1 MKKDS
6 VKVSFFHSIRFRL
19 IVSFFV
25 PIACVAALGVI
36 SYNRASAAITEEYKN
51 QTLQTANV
59 LNEYVTL
66 IIDSEKEEFK
76 SYLVDQDLQL
86 FFKGALDKEKSG
98 NVVRTYGEDLL
109 SKTVRDSKVKDVYFI
124 GEGSKTVMA
133 RSTPL
138 PADAYET
145 FLASNEG
152 EVLQAAPTEWHL
164 FGRND
169 ELDTAMGVHVGEY
182 ALRYVRKLGNL
193 NAYMIVDFDAET
205 IRGALS
211 ILEAGANG
219 YSAIVTTDGKE
230 FHSDSA
236 DDNSGVIFGQSFYEK
251 ALSSEDLSGALMV
264 NRGGDKYLFAYS
276 KINESGDLVAALIP
290 QSDIV
295 ARTNNIKI
303 FTIILTAIAVA
314 ISLVLAVLISARM
327 THTISYILRKLK
339 KVAGG
344 DLTTE
349 LHAKGKDE
357 LAQLCGGVNNMV
369 GNVKGLITKVNEVSS
384 EVQASS
390 DQMETAAG
398 TFKATSDNIKT
409 AAGRIE
415 DGTGRLD
422 SNSANCLKN
431 MDDLS
436 GIITEVTGNT
446 EEITEFTRETEK
458 TIEEGI
464 ASVKGLTDSSDATS
478 RITEDVIT
486 AIRELEKKLEAVH
499 DVVKTINGIAKRT
512 NLLSLN
518 AGIEAARA
526 GEAGRGFT
534 VVAEEIRNLSTQ
546 CMESAGRISDI
557 VNEVAEKTGDVVN
570 TAGKAEDIVAS
581 QAAVVE
587 KTKESFNTINKQVSR
602 FIESLDTICEN
613 ARQMDGARSETLT
626 SIESISEISGETV
639 TCAGEVN
646 EAAEKQ
652 EAAIDN
658 LEAASRQLKSKS
670 EELISL
676 LGSFQI

>member
-1 MKKDS
+1 MRKES
-6 VKVSFFHSIRFRL
+6 VRVSFFHSIRFKL

-36 SYNRASAAITEEYKN
+36 SYNRASTAITEESKN
-51 QTLQTANV
+51 QTLQTTDV

-76 SYLVDQDLQL
+76 SYLADQDLTL
-86 FFKGALDKEKSG
+86 FFKGALDKEKSSAIIR
-98 NVVRTYGEDLL
+98 NYGEDFL
-109 SKTVRDSKVKDVYFI
+109 SKTVRDSKVKDIYFL
-124 GEGSKTVMA
+124 GEGGRNIMA
-133 RSTPL
+133 RATSL
-138 PADAYET
+138 PDDVYET
-145 FLASNEG
+145 FMASEEG
-152 EVLQAAPTEWHL
+152 AKITEAPAEWHL

-169 ELDTAMGVHVGEY
+169 ELDAAMGVHVGEY
-182 ALRYVRKLGNL
+182 ALRYVRKFGNL
-193 NAYMIVDFDAET
+193 NAVMIIDFDSET

-211 ILEAGANG
+211 ILEAGAEG
-219 YSAIVTTDGKE
+219 YVALVTTDGKE

-236 DDNSGVIFGQSFYEK
+236 SDNSGVVYGQSYYQT
-251 ALSSEDLSGALMV
+251 ALSSEAASDAFMV
-264 NRGGDKYLFAYS
+264 KRDATEYLFAYS
-276 KINESGDLVAALIP
+276 KINESGGLVAALI
-290 QSDIV
+290 SKKDIV
-295 ARTNNIKI
+295 AKTSNIKI
-303 FTIILTAIAVA
+303 FTLILTVFAVA
-314 ISLVLAVLISARM
+314 ISLTLAIAISARM

-349 LHAKGKDE
+349 LHARGKDE
-357 LAQLCGGVNNMV
+357 LAQLCGGVNHMV
-369 GNVKGLITKVNEVSS
+369 GNVKGLITKVNEVSN

-390 DQMETAAG
+390 DQMEAAAD
-398 TFKATSDNIKT
+398 TFKDTSDDIKT

-415 DGTGRLD
+415 EGTGRLD
-422 SNSANCLKN
+422 SNSANCLKR

-446 EEITEFTRETEK
+446 EEITEFTKETER

-464 ASVKGLTDSSDATS
+464 ASVKGLTESSEATS
-478 RITEDVIT
+478 HITEDVIA
-486 AIRELEKKLEAVH
+486 AIKELEIKLEAVH
-499 DVVKTINGIAKRT
+499 EVVKTINGIAKRT

-546 CMESAGRISDI
+546 CMESAGRISEI
-557 VNEVAEKTGDVVN
+557 VDDVASKTGDVVS

-581 QAAVVE
+581 QAEVVE
-587 KTKESFNTINKQVSR
+587 KTKESFNTISKQVSR

-613 ARQMDGARSETLT
+613 AKQMDGARAETLT
-626 SIESISEISGETV
+626 SIEGISEISGETV
-639 TCAGEVN
+639 SCAGEVN

-670 EELISL
+670 EELINI

>member
-1 MKKDS
+1 MKKEN
-6 VKVSFFHSIRFRL
+6 VRVSFLHSIRFKL

-36 SYNRASAAITEEYKN
+36 SYNRASTAMMEESTN
-51 QTLQTANV
+51 QTRQTADV
-59 LNEYVTL
+59 LNEYVSL

-76 SYLVDQDLQL
+76 SYLADQDLTL
-86 FFKGALDKEKSG
+86 FFKGALDKEKSSAIIR
-98 NVVRTYGEDLL
+98 NYGEDFL
-109 SKTVRDSKVKDVYFI
+109 SKTVRDSKVKDIYFL
-124 GEGSKTVMA
+124 GEGSRNIMA
-133 RSTPL
+133 RATSL
-138 PADAYET
+138 PDDVYDT
-145 FLASNEG
+145 FMASEEG
-152 EVLQAAPTEWHL
+152 ASITAAPAEWHL

-169 ELDTAMGVHVGEY
+169 ELDEAMGVHVGEY

-193 NAYMIVDFDAET
+193 NAVIIIDFDSET

-211 ILEAGANG
+211 ILEAGADG
-219 YSAIVTTDGKE
+219 YVALVTTDGKE

-236 DDNSGVIFGQSFYEK
+236 DDNSGVIFGQSYYQT
-251 ALSSEDLSGALMV
+251 AISSEATSEAFMVKRGA
-264 NRGGDKYLFAYS
+264 KEYLFAYS
-276 KINESGDLVAALIP
+276 KIDETGDLVAALIP
-290 QSDIV
+290 KEDIV
-295 ARTNNIKI
+295 AKTANIKM
-303 FTIILTAIAVA
+303 FTLILTVFAVA
-314 ISLVLAVLISARM
+314 ISLTLAIMISARM

-357 LAQLCGGVNNMV
+357 LAQLCGGVNVMV
-369 GNVKGLITKVNEVSS
+369 GNVKGLITKVNEVSN

-398 TFKATSDNIKT
+398 TFRATSDDIKA

-446 EEITEFTRETEK
+446 EEIAKFTRETEK

-464 ASVKGLTDSSDATS
+464 ASVKGLTESSDATS
-478 RITEDVIT
+478 RITEDVIA
-486 AIRELEKKLEAVH
+486 AIKELEVKLEAVH

-546 CMESAGRISDI
+546 CMESAGRISEI
-557 VNEVAEKTGDVVN
+557 VDDVASKTGDVVN

-581 QAAVVE
+581 QTEVVE
-587 KTKESFNTINKQVSR
+587 KTKESFNTISKQVSG
-602 FIESLDTICEN
+602 FIQSLDTICEN
-613 ARQMDGARSETLT
+613 VRQMDGSRAETLT
-626 SIESISEISGETV
+626 SIEGISEISGETV
-639 TCAGEVN
+639 ACAGEVN
-646 EAAEKQ
+646 VAAEKQ
-652 EAAIDN
+652 EAAIGD
-658 LEAASRQLKSKS
+658 LEDASRQLKSKS
-670 EELISL
+670 EELISI

>member
-1 MKKDS
+1 MRKES
-6 VKVSFFHSIRFRL
+6 VRVSFFHSIRFRL

-36 SYNRASAAITEEYKN
+36 SYNRASTAITEESTN
-51 QTLQTANV
+51 QTLQTADV

-76 SYLVDQDLQL
+76 SYLADQDLTL
-86 FFKGALDKEKSG
+86 FFKGALDKEKSSAIIR
-98 NVVRTYGEDLL
+98 NYGEDFL
-109 SKTVRDSKVKDVYFI
+109 SKTVRDSKVKDIYFL
-124 GEGSKTVMA
+124 GEGSRNVMA
-133 RSTPL
+133 RATSFP
-138 PADAYET
+138 DDVYET
-145 FLASNEG
+145 FMASEEG
-152 EVLQAAPTEWHL
+152 AKITEAPAEWHL

-169 ELDTAMGVHVGEY
+169 ELDAAMGLHVGEY
-182 ALRYVRKLGNL
+182 ALRYVRKFGNL
-193 NAYMIVDFDAET
+193 NAVMIIDFDSET

-211 ILEAGANG
+211 ILEAGAEG
-219 YSAIVTTDGKE
+219 YVALVTTDGRE

-236 DDNSGVIFGQSFYEK
+236 SDNSGVIYGQSYYQT
-251 ALSSEDLSGALMV
+251 ALSSEAVSDAFMVKRGATE
-264 NRGGDKYLFAYS
+264 YLFAYS

-290 QSDIV
+290 KKDIV
-295 ARTNNIKI
+295 AKTSNIKI
-303 FTIILTAIAVA
+303 FTLILTVFAVA
-314 ISLVLAVLISARM
+314 ISLTLAIAISARM

-349 LHAKGKDE
+349 LHARGKDE

-369 GNVKGLITKVNEVSS
+369 GNVKGLITKVNEVSN

-390 DQMETAAG
+390 DQMEAAAG
-398 TFKATSDNIKT
+398 TFKNTSDDIKT

-415 DGTGRLD
+415 EGTDRLD
-422 SNSANCLKN
+422 SNSANCLKR

-446 EEITEFTRETEK
+446 EEITEFTKETER

-464 ASVKGLTDSSDATS
+464 ASVKGLTESSEATS
-478 RITEDVIT
+478 HITEDVIA
-486 AIRELEKKLEAVH
+486 AIKELETKLEAVH
-499 DVVKTINGIAKRT
+499 EVVKTINGIAKRT

-546 CMESAGRISDI
+546 CMESAGRISEI
-557 VNEVAEKTGDVVN
+557 VDDVASKTGDVVS

-581 QAAVVE
+581 QAEVVE
-587 KTKESFNTINKQVSR
+587 KTKESFNTISKQVSR

-613 ARQMDGARSETLT
+613 AKQMDGARAETLT
-626 SIESISEISGETV
+626 SIEGISEISGETV
-639 TCAGEVN
+639 SCAGEVN

-670 EELISL
+670 EELINI